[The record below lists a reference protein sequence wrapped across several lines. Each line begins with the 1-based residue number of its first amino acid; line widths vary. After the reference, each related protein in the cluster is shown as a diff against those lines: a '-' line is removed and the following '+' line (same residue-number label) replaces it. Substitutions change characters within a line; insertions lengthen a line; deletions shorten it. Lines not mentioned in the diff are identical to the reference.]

1 MPNCCKTLGLAAATA
16 LFLCVPTAL
25 AGPVL
30 VYREGRFCPHDRS
43 PGSPR
48 ITAEQAIERAKSLL
62 PEGFC
67 GPNWYVDGCEY
78 DPEQAFDTW
87 RVYAH
92 QYKRIGSRNETAGR
106 DHSYVVLD
114 AVGNCMANIPGT

>member
-1 MPNCCKTLGLAAATA
+1 MMRKTAAALSIAA
-16 LFLCVPTAL
+16 LFLSLPTAL
-25 AGPVL
+25 AGPVE
-30 VYREGRFCPHDRS
+30 VYREGAFCPRDRG

-48 ITAEQAIERAKSLL
+48 ISAAQAVERAKALL
-62 PEGFC
+62 PKEFC

-78 DPEQAFDTW
+78 DPEEAFDTW

-92 QYKRIGSRNETAGR
+92 QYKRIDGINVTKGR

-114 AVGNCMANIPGT
+114 AVGNCLANIPGT